1 MKIEADVLGVEQ
13 AVDFNTMKTE
23 AFVVLEVLGAVVRAP
38 ISEEQM
44 EQLTIAAVRQRQLD
58 VGDAFAE
65 THEQSAVTPT
75 SLDRFDDQPEREFSV
90 MAKLG
95 DQEVIEGSPDSL
107 GLFGDNDAEQAKVE
121 QLRQRP
127 PLAPLRPVAP
137 VAQASSGLP
146 QLPGFGGPIADDD
159 FQQG

>member
-44 EQLTIAAVRQRQLD
+44 EQLTIAAVHQRQLD
-58 VGDAFAE
+58 AGAAFTE

-75 SLDRFDDQPEREFSV
+75 NLERFDDQPERDFSV

-95 DQEVIEGSPDSL
+95 DQEVTESSPDSL
-107 GLFGDNDAEQAKVE
+107 GLFGDDEAEQAKVE

-127 PLAPLRPVAP
+127 PLALPRPTAAAP
-137 VAQASSGLP
+137 QASDLP
-146 QLPGFGGPIADDD
+146 KLPSFGGPVADDD